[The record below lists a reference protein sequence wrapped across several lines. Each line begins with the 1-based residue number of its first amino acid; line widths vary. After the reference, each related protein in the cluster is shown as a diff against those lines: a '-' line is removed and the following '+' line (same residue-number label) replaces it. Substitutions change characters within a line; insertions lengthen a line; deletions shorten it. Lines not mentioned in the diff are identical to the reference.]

1 MQRVG
6 GWPIPTVTPNKDTD
20 GKDWANREERLKVM
34 GFRKNGDGGGFE
46 SESDFTSRIAGVM
59 RIYFSVLKIVPQ
71 RGPLKPMFQLPR
83 YWTWF
88 ARLLGER
95 ALLETAVAAQLIYSK
110 LYFPAHLDMVYN

>member
-1 MQRVG
+1 MPRVG
-6 GWPIPTVTPNKDTD
+6 AWPIPTVVP
-20 GKDWANREERLKVM
+20 GKDFDGRGWANREERLKVM
-34 GFRKNGDGGGFE
+34 GLRKNGDGNVFE
-46 SESDFTSRIAGVM
+46 SESDFTSRVAGIM

-95 ALLETAVAAQLIYSK
+95 ALLETAVAAQIMYSK
-110 LYFPAHLDMVYN
+110 FYFLHLFLSAY